1 MGFFKMKATVRNI
14 IEAMQTIAPAC
25 FAEKWDNVGLQ
36 VGDKNWTV
44 KKIWI
49 ALDPLPEVVE
59 AACSKEIDLL
69 ITHHPLLFKPLKS
82 IDLSTTAGSIINTA
96 LCNRMAIFSAHTNLD
111 KVKGGINDI
120 LAGIIGLK
128 NLKVLSKP
136 VVKKKIK
143 LVIYIPAGYEDQL
156 LKALFES
163 GTGKIGDYTCCTFR
177 SKGQGTFRPGSE
189 SKPFAGKVGEISHK
203 DESRIEVVV
212 EQDNLKQLIENIR
225 KNHPYET
232 MAYDLYPLFVSES
245 EASDGLGRTGE
256 TDKQLSLL
264 SLAKNIKKKTGLKYI
279 KIAGHHDLKVNNV
292 ALCSGSGSSLM
303 DDFFESGADV
313 YISGD
318 LGYHNARDIEA
329 AGKGLIDIGHFAS
342 EHLFIT
348 YLSEKLGNILTKT
361 GFDIEIEACD
371 METDPFIIL

>member
-1 MGFFKMKATVRNI
+1 MKATVRNI
-14 IEAMQTIAPAC
+14 IEAMQTIAPSC
-25 FAEKWDNVGLQ
+25 LAEEWDNVGLQ
-36 VGDKNWTV
+36 VGNKDWAV

-59 AACSKEIDLL
+59 AACSKGVDLL

-82 IDLSTTAGSIINTA
+82 IDLSTTTGSIINTA
-96 LCNRMAIFSAHTNLD
+96 LCNGMAIFSAHTNLD

-120 LAGIIGLK
+120 LADIIGLK

-136 VVKKKIK
+136 VLTKKIK
-143 LVIYIPAGYEDQL
+143 LVIYIPTGYEDQI
-156 LKALFES
+156 LKALFKS
-163 GTGKIGDYTCCTFR
+163 AAGKIGNYTCCTFR
-177 SKGQGTFRPGSE
+177 NKGEGTFRPGSE
-189 SKPFAGKVGEISHK
+189 SKPYAGKIGEISHQ

-212 EQDNLKQLIENIR
+212 EKDNLKYVVENIR

-232 MAYDLYPLFVSES
+232 MAYDVYPLFVSEY

-256 TDKQLSLL
+256 TDKEVSLL
-264 SLAKNIKKKTGLKYI
+264 SLAKNIKQKIGLKYI
-279 KIAGHHDLKVNNV
+279 KIAGHSDLKINNV
-292 ALCSGSGSSLM
+292 ALCSGSGSSLLG
-303 DDFFESGADV
+303 DFFESRADV

-318 LGYHNARDIEA
+318 LGYHNARDVEA

-342 EHLFIT
+342 EHIFIT
-348 YLSEKLGNILTKT
+348 YLAEKLGNILTET

-371 METDPFIIL
+371 IETDPFMIL